1 MTANDGAVGA
11 FVRRLSRRIKR
22 AAMASDAATVLGQVT
37 WSEET
42 KPLREL
48 LKRQPAPL
56 LVKVAKGQY
65 LSAAPGGALLLTS
78 AGRRRR
84 LLAQSVKFKDSRRL
98 APLGPKL
105 LVPDSFEGL
114 FEILSEE
121 GRSVRAIE
129 SVAELVRRFPDSCI
143 ARDSCKAYV
152 SKSDNVETI
161 TDRSRTIQS
170 GETLVLVGEVVR
182 PRGRG
187 QSRFLRCFDAS
198 GENVYLPHEQRVRFS
213 AVAKEENISGVHS
226 VANLLN
232 KRLPLNVRMIS
243 GRAPELTR
251 LGSGVPPFAPE
262 LRLHTTFDED
272 MVVASALSRDGAPLP
287 LPPTAPLRV
296 HTATNTEQLLGLAEF
311 GRLRERAEAAWAEVA
326 DRIQPFDLTL
336 PPEPR
341 PDSKG
346 RAPRPR
352 GYRRSMTSPMSRITS
367 RHSGEPTDEYDEIDQ
382 IYDYVRGFA
391 PLPRG
396 LRQTVMGGGA
406 SERRSD
412 PEPAAAAD
420 SPPEPPPI
428 ETIPSRRSGHPS
440 PHSPPGAQRSSHPPS
455 RPVSGEVRHP
465 GVFVASLERVGARSA
480 PRDRRVAE
488 KRTREP
494 SKPQKKSMAKDES
507 KQSIK
512 LFAKSGNAKPKPR
525 FFRHKSASPLK
536 NSGVYYPLTGSAQ
549 STGPSPIFNIRYKS
563 LNNLAMD
570 VDTLNS
576 SNSGGKTSGDS
587 GDSAVIK
594 AKLPEKKSK
603 KLGRPKSMSNLLWDA
618 TNKLAP
624 AVEMY
629 VKPSVAGD
637 QERTVKLE
645 PGVYKRRNS
654 TVMLNNKFN
663 SQKKVG
669 TLYLSTHHS
678 RVGRRAPGSL

>member
-1 MTANDGAVGA
+1 
-11 FVRRLSRRIKR
+11 
-22 AAMASDAATVLGQVT
+22 MASDAATVLGQVT
-37 WSEET
+37 WSEEAE
-42 KPLREL
+42 PLREL
-48 LKRQPAPL
+48 LKRQPPPL

-65 LSAAPGGALLLTS
+65 LSAAPGGSLLLTS
-78 AGRRRR
+78 GGRRRR
-84 LLAQSVKFKDSRRL
+84 LVAQSVKFKDSRRL
-98 APLGPKL
+98 VPVGPKL
-105 LVPDSFEGL
+105 LIPDNFDGL

-129 SVAELVRRFPDSCI
+129 SVAELARRFPDSCI

-152 SKSDNVETI
+152 SKSDNVDTI

-232 KRLPLNVRMIS
+232 KRLPLNVRMIG
-243 GRAPELTR
+243 GRPPDLSR
-251 LGSGVPPFAPE
+251 LGSTVPPFAPE
-262 LRLHTTFDED
+262 LRLHTTFEED
-272 MVVASALSRDGAPLP
+272 LLVAAPLSKDGSP
-287 LPPTAPLRV
+287 LPVPPTAPLRV
-296 HTATNTEQLLGLAEF
+296 HTATNTEALSRLTEF
-311 GRLRERAEAAWAEVA
+311 ARLQERTAAVWEEVA
-326 DRIQPFDLTL
+326 DRVQPFDLVL

-341 PDSKG
+341 PDAKG

-352 GYRRSMTSPMSRITS
+352 GFRRSMTSPMSRITS

-396 LRQTVMGGGA
+396 LRQTVLGGGVG
-406 SERRSD
+406 SERRPD
-412 PEPAAAAD
+412 AD
-420 SPPEPPPI
+420 SAPADNPPEPPPI
-428 ETIPSRRSGHPS
+428 ETIPSRKAGHPAAHAS
-440 PHSPPGAQRSSHPPS
+440 HASHTPQGAPHSSHASHTPQSAP
-455 RPVSGEVRHP
+455 RPMSGEVRHP
-465 GVFVASLERVGARSA
+465 GVFVASLERAGARSA

-494 SKPQKKSMAKDES
+494 SKPQKKSMAKDEG
-507 KQSIK
+507 KQSLK

-536 NSGVYYPLTGSAQ
+536 SSGVYYPLTGSAQ
-549 STGPSPIFNIRYKS
+549 SAGPSPIFNIRYKS

-570 VDTLNS
+570 FDTLNS

-618 TNKLAP
+618 TNKLTP

-629 VKPSVAGD
+629 VKPSLIGD
-637 QERTVKLE
+637 QERKTRLE

-654 TVMLNNKFN
+654 TVMLNNKYN
-663 SQKKVG
+663 NQKKVG
-669 TLYLSTHHS
+669 TLYL
-678 RVGRRAPGSL
+678 